1 MTHIELLLDT
11 YWDLSY
17 KEGQDNRTHDTENGD
32 AQLVRSAIEREFGS
46 LQATIRTLE
55 RQLEYQLNINRHLL
69 DKSIKYPL
77 AIDTQEHGL

>member
-1 MTHIELLLDT
+1 MNKFTDLLDT
-11 YWDLSY
+11 YWDLAY
-17 KEGQDNRTHDTENGD
+17 LEGEENRPHDTDDGK
-32 AQLVRSAIEREFGS
+32 AQEVRSAIEREFGN
-46 LQATIRTLE
+46 LQSYIRTLE